1 MPEGLVFSGSL
12 PEVGRVEIRLTP
24 GERCCLVCMERDT
37 GGLVCRLLSG
47 LAVVEGGKLTLDG
60 APYPTPDGESVA
72 PVGYLPSPAPPL
84 IRPSRLP
91 DTITA
96 ALGVVRL
103 LDREGPFSP
112 GENQLL
118 HLGALLVRGHVHLA
132 LDRPLDPLGR
142 EDAGRVLELLAEY
155 PGGVLI
161 TAATAPPG
169 WRALT
174 PGGKACPGGSDTGC

>member
-12 PEVGRVEIRLTP
+12 PEYGQVEISLTA

-47 LAVVEGGKLTLDG
+47 LAVVEDGRLTLNG
-60 APYPTPDGESVA
+60 VTYPTPDGQSVA
-72 PVGYLPSPAPPL
+72 PVGCLPSPAPPL
-84 IRPSRLP
+84 IRPPRL
-91 DTITA
+91 TTELAA
-96 ALGVVRL
+96 ALGVTRL

-118 HLGALLVRGHVHLA
+118 HLGALLSRGHRHLA

-142 EDAGRVLELLAEY
+142 EDAARVLELLAEY

-169 WRALT
+169 WRMLT
-174 PGGKACPGGSDTGC
+174 PGGAACSGGSDTGC